1 METPAEREVDS
12 PWLGNIPLDLSE
24 NERARIGLQFGELRK
39 RKNLS
44 QNTAAQQIG
53 ISRSHLSNIESGRS
67 PPGWGRLMSMAAFY
81 NVEIDTLVREVGEQ
95 GDQPLPVP
103 ERRHQERRQR
113 PHPVENNHRRYM
125 VPGVLVGATLSP
137 WEIYVIEGL
146 AKLPPSERRRLME
159 DLSAGVNTALKR

>member
-1 METPAEREVDS
+1 MDTPAEREIDS

-67 PPGWGRLMSMAAFY
+67 PPGWGRLMSMATFY
-81 NVEIDTLVREVGEQ
+81 NVEIDTLVREIGEQ
-95 GDQPLPVP
+95 GDQPLPLP
-103 ERRHQERRQR
+103 ERRPQKRRQR
-113 PHPVENNHRRYM
+113 PHPTENNHRRYS
-125 VPGVLVGATLSP
+125 VPGVLVSAVLSR
-137 WEIYVIEGL
+137 WEIHVIEGL
-146 AKLPPSERRRLME
+146 AKLTASERRPLLE
-159 DLSAGVNTALKR
+159 DLQAAVNTALKR